1 MLAYWVI
8 DGRRR
13 DDWHHVGMPVPGPPV
28 AFLAELR
35 IWAEMPV
42 LVTKW
47 FGAFLCDEGKVR
59 RAAVFPKDPKEI
71 ADRLD
76 RMKRGEVL
84 KEEQEL
90 AGSANQVT
98 DKRLR
103 DIGKV
108 VKFDSSFIKP
118 ENYGFTVDIY
128 REATIA
134 LAKLAVKASV
144 SPDVHL
150 GQAVRAYGDLV
161 FTGNMLSE
169 RLHEWYGLHFPELEN
184 VLGGDAYAKAIAER
198 GSRSEVMSQYKLEM
212 DSIGSE
218 IASEDLQSI
227 RVLAS
232 TLRETQSAKAGLE
245 SYIENRMRQ
254 VAPNVS
260 SVAGSLLGARLI
272 MHAGSLRRLA
282 SLPSGTVQLLGA
294 EKAMFRHL
302 KEGSRPPKHG
312 VLFAHPLVHNAPPW
326 QRGPIARALA
336 GKISLAARADTYSH
350 EDISAFLKEQVDK
363 RVAEI
368 RKQHAAPRKKQ
379 RPAGQQ
385 RRRQR

>member
-1 MLAYWVI
+1 M
-8 DGRRR
+8 
-13 DDWHHVGMPVPGPPV
+13 PV

-59 RAAVFPKDPKEI
+59 KASIFPKDPQEI

-76 RMKRGEVL
+76 RMRRGEVL
-84 KEEQEL
+84 REEQEL

-98 DKRLR
+98 DRRLK
-103 DIGKV
+103 DLGKV

-118 ENYGFTVDIY
+118 ESYGFNLAIY

-144 SPDVHL
+144 GPDAHL

-169 RLHEWYGLHFPELEN
+169 RLREWYGLHFPELEN
-184 VLGGDAYAKAIAER
+184 VLGGDAYAKAITDQ
-198 GSRSEVMSQYKLEM
+198 GSRSDVMSHYRLEM

-218 IASEDLQSI
+218 VAPEDLRSI
-227 RVLAS
+227 RVLA
-232 TLRETQSAKAGLE
+232 TALRETQSSRAELE
-245 SYIENRMRQ
+245 RYIENRMMQ

-272 MHAGSLRRLA
+272 MQAGSLQRLA

-302 KEGSRPPKHG
+302 KEGSPPPKHG

-336 GKISLAARADTYSH
+336 GKISLAARADAYSH
-350 EDISAFLKEQVDK
+350 QDISALLTEQLDN

-368 RKQHAAPRKKQ
+368 RKQHVAPKKKE
-379 RPAGQQ
+379 RPVGQH
-385 RRRQR
+385 RRRNR